1 MSADTTSSSKRGMDC
16 DRAAREEV
24 FESYLADRLSEEDRA
39 AFEEHYLGCARCF
52 DELQTLQAIREE
64 LRSHGAEF
72 EGNAARTVPRWAPA
86 AGLAAAVVL
95 AAAATLWMRAPVP
108 SGVPKE
114 TAAPLQSEPE
124 SPRRPQPQESER
136 AAVSEP
142 SLEQL
147 ARIQP
152 PPYQPLRL
160 RGVPDEATERFQRG
174 MERYREADYAG
185 AVAELRG
192 AAELDPE
199 ASHIR
204 FFLGICHL
212 MVGED
217 DAGIERLRAT
227 IGLGD
232 SPYLEEAHLNLAKA
246 LLRRKDFGAAEAQ
259 LKALIQLRGSKSAEA
274 GRLLTQIQEL
284 KKSSD

>member
-1 MSADTTSSSKRGMDC
+1 MDC
-16 DRAAREEV
+16 DRASREEI
-24 FESYLADRLSEEDRA
+24 FENYLTDRLSEEDRA
-39 AFEEHYLGCARCF
+39 AFEEHYFGCPRCF

-64 LRSHGAEF
+64 LRDGAEF
-72 EGNAARTVPRWAPA
+72 EDNAGRTVPRWAQA

-95 AAAATLWMRAPVP
+95 AAGTMLWMRPSVP
-108 SGVPKE
+108 SGVQNE
-114 TAAPLQSEPE
+114 TAAPVQSQAE
-124 SPRRPQPQESER
+124 SPRRPPPQESER
-136 AAVSEP
+136 AVPEP

-152 PPYQPLRL
+152 PPYQPIRL
-160 RGVPDEATERFQRG
+160 RGVPDEATARFQKG
-174 MERYREADYAG
+174 MERYRKADYAG

-212 MVGED
+212 MVSED
-217 DAGIERLRAT
+217 DAGIERLQAT

-232 SPYLEEAHLNLAKA
+232 SPYLEEAHLYLAKA
-246 LLRRKDFGAAEAQ
+246 FLRRKDFGAAEAQ

-274 GRLLTQIQEL
+274 GRLLTQIQKL
-284 KKSSD
+284 KQSSG

>member
-1 MSADTTSSSKRGMDC
+1 MSADATSSSKRGMDC
-16 DRAAREEV
+16 DRASREEI
-24 FESYLADRLSEEDRA
+24 FENYLTDRLNEEDRA
-39 AFEEHYLGCARCF
+39 AFEEHYFGCPRCF

-64 LRSHGAEF
+64 LRSDGAEF
-72 EGNAARTVPRWAPA
+72 EGNAGRTVPRWAQA

-95 AAAATLWMRAPVP
+95 AAGTMLWIRAPGP
-108 SGVPKE
+108 SGVQKE
-114 TAAPLQSEPE
+114 TAPPVQSQAE

-136 AAVSEP
+136 AVP
-142 SLEQL
+142 KLSLEQL

-152 PPYQPLRL
+152 PPYQPIRL
-160 RGVPDEATERFQRG
+160 RGVPDEATVRFQRG
-174 MERYREADYAG
+174 MEQYRRADYAG

-199 ASHIR
+199 ASHIS

-217 DAGIERLRAT
+217 DAGIERLQAT

-232 SPYLEEAHLNLAKA
+232 SPYLEEAHLYLAKA
-246 LLRRKDFGAAEAQ
+246 FLRRKDFGAAETQ
-259 LKALIQLRGSKSAEA
+259 LKTLIQLRGSKSAEA
-274 GRLLTQIQEL
+274 GQLLTRIQEL
-284 KKSSD
+284 K

>member
-1 MSADTTSSSKRGMDC
+1 MSADATSSSKRGMDC
-16 DRAAREEV
+16 GRATREEI

-39 AFEEHYLGCARCF
+39 AFEEHYFGCPRCF

-64 LRSHGAEF
+64 LRSHGGEF
-72 EGNAARTVPRWAPA
+72 EGNAARIVPRWARA

-95 AAAATLWMRAPVP
+95 AAATTLTLWMRAPVA

-114 TAAPLQSEPE
+114 TAPPVRSQAE
-124 SPRRPQPQESER
+124 SPRRPQPQQSER
-136 AAVSEP
+136 AGESQP
-142 SLEQL
+142 SLEQV

-160 RGVPDEATERFQRG
+160 RGVPDEATARFQRG
-174 MERYREADYAG
+174 MERYRNADYAG
-185 AVAELRG
+185 ALAELRG
-192 AAELDPE
+192 AGELDPE

-212 MVGED
+212 MVSED

-232 SPYLEEAHLNLAKA
+232 SPYLEEAHLYLAKA
-246 LLRRKDFGAAEAQ
+246 FLRRRDFGAAEAE

-274 GRLLTQIQEL
+274 GRLLMQIQKL
-284 KKSSD
+284 K